1 MEKAMFVIGTA
12 GHVDHGKSTL
22 VHALTGID
30 PDRLQEE
37 KARGMTIELGFAW
50 MKLPGGTEVS
60 IVDVPGHERFIKN
73 MLMGVGGVDLT
84 LLIVAADEGVMQQTR
99 EHLAILDLLDVRRG
113 IVVMT
118 KRDLVDE
125 DWVALV
131 SADVEKALKGTT
143 LEGAPVMP
151 VSALKGTGLD
161 ELKRTIER
169 ALKGVP
175 PKPDMGRP
183 RLPVD
188 RSFAMSGFGAVV
200 TGTLIDGRLR
210 PGDEVEILPKGLKAR
225 VRGVQTHR
233 KPVEVALPGTRV
245 AVNLSGV
252 EHHEV
257 ARGEVVTTPGWL
269 KPTDAFDASIRVIA
283 GARRPL
289 RHNHRVSVH
298 MMTMESE
305 ATVRLLNS
313 DALKPGE
320 AGPAQIRVDS
330 PVAVVKGDRFII
342 RDTEDTLGGGVVLE
356 PIAARHRRFD
366 EATLERLKML
376 EAGSPEEAAL
386 GALMNLEPAEAGA
399 VGRAANLPAGDV
411 AKLLE
416 SVVASGQAVRLG
428 DGASALYFSAG
439 GWAGVES
446 KAKEALSGYHTALPL
461 RTGMPKEELRSRL
474 GMGAP
479 AFTRT
484 LNALLER
491 GIVAGDESAVRL
503 PGHEPRLS
511 PVQQKAADGYLKRL
525 ASSPYS
531 PPTDAPPDAELLQAL
546 VDQGKVVKA
555 TDEVVFLKSAFDEMA
570 KRAVEHARKSGQI
583 TIQDVRDMFGTSR
596 KYTLAFLEHMDRQQ
610 LTRRQGEA
618 RVLR

>member
-1 MEKAMFVIGTA
+1 MFVIGTA

-22 VHALTGID
+22 VDALTGID

-73 MLMGVGGVDLT
+73 MLMGVGGVDLA
-84 LLIVAADEGVMQQTR
+84 LLIVAADEGVMPQTR

-113 IVVMT
+113 IIVMT
-118 KRDLVDE
+118 KRDLVDD
-125 DWVALV
+125 DWAALV
-131 SADVEKALKGTT
+131 EADVKQVLKGTT
-143 LEGAPVMP
+143 LEDTPVAA

-161 ELKRTIER
+161 ELKRAIEH
-169 ALKGVP
+169 ALTGVP
-175 PKPDMGRP
+175 SKPDMGRP

-225 VRGVQTHR
+225 VRGVQTHH
-233 KPVEVALPGTRV
+233 KPVEAALPGTRV

-257 ARGEVVTTPGWL
+257 TRGDVVTTPGWL
-269 KPTDAFDASIRVIA
+269 KAAEAFDASIRVIT

-298 MMTMESE
+298 LMTMESE
-305 ATVRLLNS
+305 ATVRLLSS
-313 DALKPGE
+313 DILKPGE
-320 AGPAQIRVDS
+320 RGPAQIRVDS
-330 PVAVVKGDRFII
+330 PLAVVKGDRFII
-342 RDTEDTLGGGVVLE
+342 RDTKDTLGGGVVLE
-356 PIAARHRRFD
+356 PVAVRHRRFD
-366 EATLERLKML
+366 EGIVERLKML
-376 EAGSPEEAAL
+376 EAGSPEESVL
-386 GALMNLEPAEAGA
+386 GALMHHEPADAGTVA
-399 VGRAANLPAGDV
+399 RAANLPAGDV
-411 AKLLE
+411 ISLLE
-416 SVVASGQAVRLG
+416 SMVASHQAVRLG
-428 DGASALYFSAG
+428 VGASALHFSAG
-439 GWAGVES
+439 GWTGVES
-446 KAKEALSGYHTALPL
+446 QTKAALTDYHRTLPL
-461 RTGMPKEELRSRL
+461 RSGMPKEELRSRL

-484 LNALLER
+484 LNAMLEH
-491 GIVAGDESAVRL
+491 GTVAGDESTVRL
-503 PGHEPRLS
+503 PGHQARLS
-511 PVQQKAADGYLKRL
+511 QDQQKLADAFLKRL
-525 ASSPYS
+525 AISPYS
-531 PPTDAPPDAELLQAL
+531 PPTDAPLEADLLQAL
-546 VDQGKVVKA
+546 VIQGKVVKA

-570 KRAVEHARKSGQI
+570 GRAIEHARKSGQI

-610 LTRRQGEA
+610 LTRRNGEA